1 MMGLFTSHSVLLG
14 RMRIEADGRL
24 PLLLLLVVLVAG
36 ASLAG
41 RGRSG
46 ICVIVGVSSLES
58 ALEARDMPCGGGGGG
73 SDGIMAPSDA
83 VDSGNVLLLLLLL
96 LVVVV
101 IVVAV
106 VIADFFV
113 YFFPTSRP
121 VWTLSFCLSFVL
133 GPSLIPVP
141 PHEGMHP
148 ILNKMLWYRPPKV

>member
-24 PLLLLLVVLVAG
+24 PLLLPLLVVLVAG

-58 ALEARDMPCGGGGGG
+58 ALEARDMPCGGGG

-83 VDSGNVLLLLLLL
+83 VDSGNVLLLLLVV
-96 LVVVV
+96 VVVV

-141 PHEGMHP
+141 PHEGMYP
-148 ILNKMLWYRPPKV
+148 ILNKMLWYRSPKV